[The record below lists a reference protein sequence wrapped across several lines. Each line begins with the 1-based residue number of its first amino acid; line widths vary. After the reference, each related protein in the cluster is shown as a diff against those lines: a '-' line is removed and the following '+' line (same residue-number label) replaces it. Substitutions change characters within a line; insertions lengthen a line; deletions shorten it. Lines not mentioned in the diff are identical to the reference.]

1 MLQNLVPFRKGSHP
15 MRYRVEEFPLLGL
28 QQQMNRLFDD
38 FFGDFSL
45 ELPGVRPKDRLFV
58 PTMDVAETDKEITVT
73 AELPGLDQKDVE
85 INLTDNLLT
94 ITGQKKHEQEQ
105 KDAHSYRMERS
116 FGSFERSIELPS
128 EVNKDQVSAE
138 FKKGIL
144 KIRLPKIEPQKP
156 QGKKIE
162 IQGQ

>member
-1 MLQNLVPFRKGSHP
+1 MLQNLVPFKKSGQP
-15 MRYRVEEFPLLGL
+15 MRYRFEEVPLWGL
-28 QQQMNRLFDD
+28 QNQMNRLFED
-38 FFGDFSL
+38 FFGDFAL
-45 ELPGVRPKDRLFV
+45 EWPGARPKDRPFV

-85 INLTDNLLT
+85 INLTDNVLT
-94 ITGQKKHEQEQ
+94 ITGQKKQEQEH
-105 KDAHSYRMERS
+105 KDARSYRIERS
-116 FGSFERSIELPS
+116 FGSFERAIELPS

-144 KIRLPKIEPQKP
+144 KIRLPKVEPQKP